1 MKKSLQSKVI
11 NANKKRALAEYVALD
26 NAMRNPK
33 FVYFGER
40 EIKGK
45 YIALI
50 ESGYIKTVIDKK
62 TGEIVP
68 FNKALTS
75 SERKAL
81 VKNGIVLGFD
91 SSVPCWAD

>member
-1 MKKSLQSKVI
+1 MKKSLQSKI
-11 NANKKRALAEYVALD
+11 IKANQKRALAEYNALEH
-26 NAMRNPK
+26 ALHNPK

-40 EIKGK
+40 EVKGK

-68 FNKALTS
+68 FNKALTA

-91 SSVPCWAD
+91 SSVPSWAD